1 MEIRGS
7 VVLALFVAASAVLA
21 TPAECAAGSRDS
33 RDSKETKDAKDTKD
47 ECLEAHGRGQDLK
60 DKGHLTRAKQVFLTC
75 AQSSC
80 PALVQADCARFG
92 EELAQL
98 VPTVTFGARDARA
111 ADLPITTVYVDDVLV
126 ATRLDDGKAYEL
138 DPGKHVVR
146 YVHDG
151 KETTLKVVLGQGE
164 KGRVLLATFLD
175 PPRRDAA
182 QAAAPAGS
190 VDAFE
195 PAIEPKRNKLP
206 LVVAGLGAAAAAT
219 GGVLFGLGMAKVP
232 GGCDVAAKECAAPPG
247 DPSLA
252 QAKSGVSL
260 ANTGAALGVTGA
272 VVLVGAL
279 VWYFVQPVDEARR
292 ASAPAGVFRF

>member
-1 MEIRGS
+1 MKVRGS
-7 VVLALFVAASAVLA
+7 LVLALVVAAGALLA
-21 TPAECAAGSRDS
+21 TPEECEAGSKESRDS
-33 RDSKETKDAKDTKD
+33 KDTKD

-60 DKGHLTRAKQVFLTC
+60 DKGQLTRAKQLFLTC

-111 ADLPITTVYVDDVLV
+111 RDLPVTTVYVDDALV

-175 PPRRDAA
+175 PPKADAA
-182 QAAAPAGS
+182 QSPSPAGALDS
-190 VDAFE
+190 FE
-195 PAIEPKRNKLP
+195 PTIEPRRNKVP
-206 LVVAGLGAAAAAT
+206 LVVAGLGAAAAVT
-219 GGVLFGLGMAKVP
+219 GGVLFGLGMSKVP
-232 GGCDVAAKECAAPPG
+232 GGCDVSTKECAAPPG

-272 VVLVGAL
+272 AVLVGAL
-279 VWYFVQPVDEARR
+279 VWYFVQPVDDARR
-292 ASAPAGVFRF
+292 ASAPPGVVRF